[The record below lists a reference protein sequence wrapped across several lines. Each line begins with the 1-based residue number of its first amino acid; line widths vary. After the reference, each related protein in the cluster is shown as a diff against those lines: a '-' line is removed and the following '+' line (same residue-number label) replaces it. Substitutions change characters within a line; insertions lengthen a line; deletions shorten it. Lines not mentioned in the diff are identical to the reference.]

1 MITLDNVNSFSL
13 CYLLG
18 DCSKVSCDYGG
29 ICKVVGGVAKCKCD
43 LSCTDSSSPVCGSDL
58 NTYDNECKMK
68 EAACKAKKSI
78 SVLVNAKCG

>member
-1 MITLDNVNSFSL
+1 MYFIST

-18 DCSKVSCDYGG
+18 DCSTVSCDYGG
-29 ICKVVGGVAKCKCD
+29 ICKVVGGVANCECD

-68 EAACKAKKSI
+68 EAACKAKKTI
-78 SVLVNAKCG
+78 SVLVNAECG